1 MRVLQGLGWSVASLL
16 MLLVLVL
23 AFAWGRLRGPNTA
36 QAAALALFDQDMKP
50 AKGRNAFPAVW
61 LSNYDVPPD
70 QIDAVYA
77 ANRPLIEKMFS
88 ASLSK
93 HAVLTDPIASIAIYY
108 PKLAPLTFDEQKLLC
123 ARRDEDCLAKVRA
136 HRMEISALLAK
147 HARRL
152 SSDMAFAGDDYE
164 WNDLP
169 PSFLAVPPYTS
180 THNMWLTSAALDFVN
195 GQTRVGLENVCT
207 HALTMR
213 RLHAHN
219 NTLLGTMVAASK
231 LSGAASL
238 FAHMLAEL
246 PADQD
251 VPDACAKAFAPVET
265 ADVDLCASMQWEFRY
280 VDGIYLMVNKEQI
293 RWWDRLGFSRTITRR
308 QEASQFARMCSDD
321 TRSKLLSDQR
331 FTVGNMPVHSDIVD
345 WVSNITGSVLVGT
358 PQRAY
363 VDYLNRQQDTAATL
377 RLVATILWLEHT
389 RGNGISLQD
398 RLQQRPAWMHMADDR
413 DLHVSKDNRSV
424 HMGQHGLGNADMTD
438 WPLPAG
444 L

>member
-1 MRVLQGLGWSVASLL
+1 
-16 MLLVLVL
+16 
-23 AFAWGRLRGPNTA
+23 
-36 QAAALALFDQDMKP
+36 
-50 AKGRNAFPAVW
+50 
-61 LSNYDVPPD
+61 
-70 QIDAVYA
+70 
-77 ANRPLIEKMFS
+77 
-88 ASLSK
+88 
-93 HAVLTDPIASIAIYY
+93 
-108 PKLAPLTFDEQKLLC
+108 
-123 ARRDEDCLAKVRA
+123 
-136 HRMEISALLAK
+136 
-147 HARRL
+147 
-152 SSDMAFAGDDYE
+152 
-164 WNDLP
+164 
-169 PSFLAVPPYTS
+169 
-180 THNMWLTSAALDFVN
+180 
-195 GQTRVGLENVCT
+195 
-207 HALTMR
+207 
-213 RLHAHN
+213 
-219 NTLLGTMVAASK
+219 
-231 LSGAASL
+231 
-238 FAHMLAEL
+238 MLAEL

-308 QEASQFARMCSDD
+308 QEASQFSRMCSDD